1 MHLCNWS
8 PKIYTSTTDQFRVY
22 YTTHG
27 KSLIA
32 DFMAKRERE
41 RERDENL
48 CIKFDF
54 KAMKTGRAVYKQ

>member
-8 PKIYTSTTDQFRVY
+8 PKIHKTTIDWCRVY
-22 YTTHG
+22 YTTPG

-32 DFMAKRERE
+32 NFMAK

-54 KAMKTGRAVYKQ
+54 KVMKTGRAVYKQ